1 VAIKASEERVM
12 SSVVIGGGLAG
23 LSAALT
29 LQEAGESVELFEASD
44 SVGGRVRSDYIDG
57 YILDRGFQL
66 INSGYPEIKRLG
78 VIPEIDFRKSDRTI
92 DVITPFGI
100 SSIGD
105 PRLHPIQGL
114 RSPLGSFAE
123 KIAVLKFLGDK
134 PNGSVLLRDALL
146 ASGTGDLYENVLKPF
161 LRGVF
166 LTELENIDSSY
177 GREIIKSFVVG
188 DSGLPAAGVGTLSE
202 AIAARIETIHL
213 NAPID
218 SLEQFE
224 GKKIIV
230 AADAKT
236 SAKLLGTSQDVKF
249 SDSYTWYHS
258 LPEGLVR
265 SKRLRVTST
274 ANPIVN
280 SIALSN
286 VVSQYA
292 PEGKTLISSTSI
304 TAISDEQAL
313 NEISK
318 FWGIAPSEF
327 ELVKRYEIRNSLPI
341 FEPSRSGVSS
351 AHVKDAIFRA
361 GDYLTAGSQNGALLS
376 GRLAALESL
385 AN

>member
-1 VAIKASEERVM
+1 M
-12 SSVVIGGGLAG
+12 SYVVIGGGLAG
-23 LSAALT
+23 LSAAIT

-44 SVGGRVRSDYIDG
+44 DLGGRVRCDYVDG

-66 INSGYPEIKRLG
+66 INAGYSEIKRLG
-78 VIPEIDFRKSDRTI
+78 VISEIDFCKSDRTI

-105 PRLHPIQGL
+105 PRLHPL
-114 RSPLGSFAE
+114 MAAHSPLGSLAE
-123 KIAVLKFLGDK
+123 KIAVLKFVGDK
-134 PNGSVLLRDALL
+134 PNSAISLRDALL

-166 LTELENIDSSY
+166 LTDLENIDSSY

-188 DSGLPAAGVGTLSE
+188 DSGLPRAGAGALSAALGARVENVTLNE
-202 AIAARIETIHL
+202 PIE
-213 NAPID
+213 
-218 SLEQFE
+218 SLEQFS
-224 GKKIIV
+224 GKKVILATD
-230 AADAKT
+230 AAT
-236 SAKLLGTSQDVKF
+236 SANLSNVAIESTF
-249 SDSYTWYHS
+249 TDSHTWYHA
-258 LPEGLVR
+258 LPSGIVS

-304 TAISDEQAL
+304 TSISDTEAL

-318 FWGIAPSEF
+318 FWGVAPSEF
-327 ELVKRYEIRNSLPI
+327 ELIKRYDIRNSLPV
-341 FEPSRSGVSS
+341 FKPGSNGVKSSRIN
-351 AHVKDAIFRA
+351 DQLFIA
-361 GDYLTAGSQNGALLS
+361 GDFMTAGSQNGALLS
-376 GRLAALESL
+376 GRLAAMESL
-385 AN
+385 AY

>member
-1 VAIKASEERVM
+1 M

-29 LQEAGESVELFEASD
+29 LQEAGETVELFEASD
-44 SVGGRVRSDYIDG
+44 AIGGRVRSDYLDG

-78 VIPEIDFRKSDRTI
+78 VISEIDFRKSDRTV
-92 DVITPFGI
+92 DVVTPFGI

-105 PRLHPIQGL
+105 PRIHPLQGL
-114 RSPLGSFAE
+114 RSPLGSFSE
-123 KIAVLKFLGDK
+123 KLAVLKFLGDK
-134 PNGSVLLRDALL
+134 PNSSISLRDALL
-146 ASGTGDLYENVLKPF
+146 ASGTGDLYENILRPF

-166 LTELENIDSSY
+166 LTELENVDSSY

-213 NAPID
+213 NAPIE

-224 GKKIIV
+224 GKKVIV
-230 AADAKT
+230 ATDAKT
-236 SAKLLGTSQDVKF
+236 AEKLLGTSEDMKF
-249 SDSYTWYHS
+249 ADSYTWYHA
-258 LPEGLVR
+258 LPAGVISSR
-265 SKRLRVTST
+265 RLRVTST
-274 ANPIVN
+274 SSPIVN

-286 VVSQYA
+286 IVSQYA
-292 PEGKTLISSTSI
+292 PEGKTLVSSTSI
-304 TAISDEQAL
+304 ASLTDEQAL
-313 NEISK
+313 GEISK
-318 FWGIAPSEF
+318 FWGIPAGDF
-327 ELVKRYEIRNSLPI
+327 ELIKRYEIHNSLPI
-341 FEPSRSGVSS
+341 FAPSRSGVSS
-351 AHVKDAIFRA
+351 AHVKAQIFRA